1 MRIRK
6 GPWDGAQPRT
16 HVLNVLRTHGVEVI
30 AQGNDWYEL
39 VDADGDPEV
48 LLITNPVFPDRV
60 VKICERYG
68 SIHEFE
74 ITDLVR
80 RH

>member
-1 MRIRK
+1 
-6 GPWDGAQPRT
+6 
-16 HVLNVLRTHGVEVI
+16 VI

-48 LLITNPVFPDRV
+48 LLITNPVFPDMV
-60 VKICERYG
+60 VKIWERYG

>member
-16 HVLNVLRTHGVEVI
+16 HVLSVLRKHGVEVTDE
-30 AQGNDWYEL
+30 GEDWYEL

-48 LLITNPVFPDRV
+48 LLITNPVLPDMV
-60 VKICERYG
+60 IKIWERYG
-68 SIHEFE
+68 ELHGFL
-74 ITDLVR
+74 ITELVR

>member
-16 HVLNVLRTHGVEVI
+16 HVLQVLREHGVQVE
-30 AQGNDWYEL
+30 AEGSDWYEL

-48 LLITNPVFPDRV
+48 LLITNPVLPDMV
-60 VKICERYG
+60 IKIWERFG
-68 SIHEFE
+68 DIHEFD

>member
-1 MRIRK
+1 
-6 GPWDGAQPRT
+6 
-16 HVLNVLRTHGVEVI
+16 VLQVLREHGVQVE
-30 AQGNDWYEL
+30 AEGSDWYEL

-48 LLITNPVFPDRV
+48 LLITNPVLPDMV
-60 VKICERYG
+60 IKIWERFG
-68 SIHEFE
+68 DIHEFD

>member
-16 HVLNVLRTHGVEVI
+16 HVLQVLKAHGVQVTVQED
-30 AQGNDWYEL
+30 DWYEL

-48 LLITNPVFPDRV
+48 LLITNPVLPDML
-60 VKICERYG
+60 VKIWERYG
-68 SIHEFE
+68 DIHEFH